1 MLKAPK
7 FWYKKNDTY
16 LSNSLY
22 PLSLLFRFGTKIRN
36 FVSRKTSSGIPV
48 ICIGNI
54 VVGGAGKT
62 PVALKIGNL
71 LKLNGY
77 NPHFVSRGYGGVERS
92 NVLVEEWHSAKSVGD
107 ESLLLAEVA
116 PTWIGQ
122 DRNKSFVLAKEKGAD
137 CIIMDDGFQ
146 NPTLQKDFS
155 IIVINGNRTTGTPLG
170 TNILRYLNPCLTKP
184 IIVTAKKINNA
195 IISVT
200 II

>member
-1 MLKAPK
+1 MVQ
-7 FWYKKNDTY
+7 KNDTY
-16 LSNSLY
+16 FSNSLY
-22 PLSLLFRFGTKIRN
+22 PFSLLFRFKTKIRTYLAE
-36 FVSRKTSSGIPV
+36 KSSNSV

-77 NPHFVSRGYGGVERS
+77 NPHFVSRGYGGIEKS

-122 DRNKSFVLAKEKGAD
+122 DRNKSFILAKEKGAD

-146 NPTLQKDFS
+146 PTLQRIF
-155 IIVINGNRTTGTPLG
+155 NHC
-170 TNILRYLNPCLTKP
+170 Y
-184 IIVTAKKINNA
+184 
-195 IISVT
+195 
-200 II
+200 